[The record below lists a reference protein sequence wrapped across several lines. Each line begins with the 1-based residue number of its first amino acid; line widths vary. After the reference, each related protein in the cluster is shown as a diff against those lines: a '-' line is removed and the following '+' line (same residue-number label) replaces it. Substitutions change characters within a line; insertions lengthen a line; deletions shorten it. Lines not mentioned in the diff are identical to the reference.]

1 MSDDSQ
7 GYDIA
12 TVRRLLMKSFS
23 PEELIAFCTD
33 RPALREVVAEFGPG
47 MGLNEMVAKVLGYCS
62 RRRVWDELMAGV
74 RHEREAVYAEFERE
88 LYMPGASPSITTAP
102 VISTPFNLPSDLADF
117 TGREAEAAELRHL
130 LDRNGVVIVTGM
142 GGIGKMALAVHVARG
157 LAAEGRF
164 KDAQL
169 FINLKGT
176 DPQPLEPAAALR
188 ALLAA
193 VAGPDPHRP
202 ADAEALA
209 ELWRATMQ
217 NKDAVLLLATAVNAA
232 QVRLLPPGGPSYAVI
247 VTSRQRFTL
256 PGAGLIDLER
266 LAAGEAR
273 ALLQTLVP
281 RLDDAGADEIT
292 RLCGGLPL
300 ALRIAGNY
308 LALNDDCSVAEYARR
323 LADVSRLR
331 DPDDP
336 HLDVMAEIALS
347 VNQLSEEAR
356 RAWALLGLFPAPFGS
371 AAAAALWG
379 TGEEAALDQL
389 RGLRNR
395 SLVSYDGKAN
405 RYDQQ
410 NLLRLAARRE
420 MDAPSLAE
428 ADRDASA
435 ARERLARYYLAV
447 VQAAS
452 EKQRYLT
459 LDADWPHLRAALE
472 YAAGGDVSLLSNL
485 VYALGDYWSARGMV
499 REWAGWCRQASEAC
513 AAAGRRQ
520 DEGSHLGNLG
530 DAYLELGETRQAVGY
545 LEQALA
551 ISRETGDRRGEG
563 NHLGSLGV
571 AHYRLG
577 KMPEAIG
584 YSERALAIAREI
596 GDRQGEGFHLGR
608 LGMAHLAKDE
618 VQQAIDYSEQALA
631 IAKEIGDRRNE
642 SNQLSTLGDAYLAR
656 KEAQRAIGYYEQ
668 ALAIDREI
676 GDRWGEGVDL
686 GTLGSAHLEAREAE
700 QAIGYFEQAL
710 AISREIGDRRNEG
723 INLAH
728 LGQAYKSQDNPARA
742 QELWLEA
749 LRILEEIEDP
759 WAAWVRTWLAKDTD
773 AHG

>member
-12 TVRRLLMKSFS
+12 TVRRLLLKSFS

-102 VISTPFNLPSDLADF
+102 VISTPFNLPSDLPDF
-117 TGREAEAAELRHL
+117 AGREAEVAELRHL
-130 LDRNGVVIVTGM
+130 LDKGGLVIITGM
-142 GGIGKMALAVHVARG
+142 GGIGKMTLAVHVARG

-193 VAGPDPHRP
+193 VAGPDPRRP

-209 ELWRATMQ
+209 GLWRATMQ

-232 QVRLLPPGGPSYAVI
+232 QVRLLSPGGPSYAVM

-256 PGAGLIDLER
+256 PGAELIDLER
-266 LAAGEAR
+266 LPAEEAR
-273 ALLQTLVP
+273 TLLQTLAP

-308 LALNDDCSVAEYARR
+308 LALNDDCSVGEYAER

-336 HLDVMAEIALS
+336 HLDVMAEITLS

-356 RAWALLGLFPAPFGS
+356 RAWALLGLFPAPFDA

-379 TGEEAALDQL
+379 TEEVAALDQL

-420 MDAPSLAE
+420 MEALSLAE
-428 ADRDASA
+428 AGKEAFI
-435 ARERLARYYLAV
+435 ARERLARHYLGVARVAV
-447 VQAAS
+447 EA
-452 EKQRYLT
+452 QRYPA
-459 LDADWPHLRAALE
+459 LDADWPHLRVALE
-472 YAAGGDVSLLSNL
+472 YAAGRNVGLLSDL
-485 VYALGDYWSARGMV
+485 VYALNGYWSVRAMARD
-499 REWAGWCRQASEAC
+499 RATWCQRAAEAC
-513 AAAGRRQ
+513 AAAGRRR
-520 DEGSHLGNLG
+520 D
-530 DAYLELGETRQAVGY
+530 
-545 LEQALA
+545 
-551 ISRETGDRRGEG
+551 EG
-563 NHLGSLGV
+563 NHLGDLGN
-571 AHYRLG
+571 AYADLG
-577 KMPEAIG
+577 EAQRTIG
-584 YSERALAIAREI
+584 YYQQALTIHREV
-596 GDRQGEGFHLGR
+596 GDQQGEGADLGS
-608 LGMAHLAKDE
+608 LGLAY
-618 VQQAIDYSEQALA
+618 AALG
-631 IAKEIGDRRNE
+631 EP
-642 SNQLSTLGDAYLAR
+642 
-656 KEAQRAIGYYEQ
+656 QRAIDYYEQ
-668 ALAIDREI
+668 ALAIDRKVEN
-676 GDRWGEGVDL
+676 RQGEGNHLGGLGLAYADL
-686 GTLGSAHLEAREAE
+686 GEAQ
-700 QAIGYFEQAL
+700 QAISYCEQAL
-710 AISREIGDRRNEG
+710 TITKEIHDRRGEGNDLCTLGNAYTKLREVQRAISYYERALAIHREIGDRRGEG
-723 INLAH
+723 TDLGKLGLSYKELGEMAH
-728 LGQAYKSQDNPARA
+728 AREVWA
-742 QELWLEA
+742 EA
-749 LRILEEIEDP
+749 LRIFEEIEAP
-759 WAAWVRTWLAKDTD
+759 QAEWVRGLLAEHDTD
-773 AHG
+773 SNG